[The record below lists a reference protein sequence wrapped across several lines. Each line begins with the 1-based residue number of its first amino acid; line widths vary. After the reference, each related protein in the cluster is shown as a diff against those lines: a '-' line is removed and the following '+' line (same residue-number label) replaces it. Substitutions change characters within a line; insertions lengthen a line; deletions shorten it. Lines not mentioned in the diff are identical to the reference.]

1 MGYFLPP
8 DQPNDQET
16 EGSAVPTSEPSPQ
29 GPAVTAGP
37 GERREAILRAAEK
50 IFAMEGYHGTTMRDI
65 AAEAGVKLALIVYH
79 FGTKLALYTAI
90 FESRQY
96 VNLERVARLEAIEDL
111 RAENALDQIVSAL
124 VDPVLALHT
133 DPAGIWYARL
143 VLREAADPSSQDR
156 PILSTLFDP
165 MARQFI
171 EALRVALPGKPS
183 GFYHWAYLFSVGALT
198 QSSFDA
204 RVRNLTDNPELDSK
218 AAVLRSYITAALRH
232 G

>member
-1 MGYFLPP
+1 MSPSKRSDPGL
-8 DQPNDQET
+8 DQS
-16 EGSAVPTSEPSPQ
+16 GEPRPLVHNAEPVARLER
-29 GPAVTAGP
+29 G

-50 IFAMEGYHGTTMRDI
+50 MFAREGYHGTTMRDI
-65 AAEAGVKLALIVYH
+65 AAEAGATLALIVYH
-79 FGTKLALYTAI
+79 FGTKLALYVAI

-96 VNLERVARLEAIEDL
+96 VNLERIARLEAIEDL
-111 RAENALDQIVSAL
+111 HAPDALEQIVSAL
-124 VDPVLALHT
+124 TDPVLALHT
-133 DPAGIWYARL
+133 DPDGIWYARL

-156 PILSTLFDP
+156 PIIGSLFDP

-171 EALRVALPGKPS
+171 AALRVALPDKPS
-183 GFYHWAYLFSVGALT
+183 GFHHWAYLFTIGALT

-204 RVRNLTDNPELDSK
+204 RVRNLTDTPELESK